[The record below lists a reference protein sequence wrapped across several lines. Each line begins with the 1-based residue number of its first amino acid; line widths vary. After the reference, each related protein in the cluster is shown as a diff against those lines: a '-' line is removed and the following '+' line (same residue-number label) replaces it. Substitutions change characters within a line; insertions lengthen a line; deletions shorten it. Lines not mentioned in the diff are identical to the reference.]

1 MENKKLKVLQVNK
14 LYFPWIGGVERVVQ
28 QIAEGLNDSCQMTVL
43 VCQPKGKFREEKV
56 NGVKILRAGSS
67 GMLFSMP
74 VSFSF
79 PFLLRNAAKDSDII
93 HIHMPFPL
101 ADISSILIDRK
112 KKVVIWW
119 HSDIV
124 RQKILKVLL
133 KPFMHMVLKRADR
146 IFVATP
152 NHIES
157 SDVLKRYRD
166 KCTVIH
172 FGIDLK
178 KYELTSEMMDAKNKL
193 RLEYPGKNI
202 LFAGR
207 LIYYKGIQYLVDA
220 MKNIDAR
227 LLIVGDGPLKKE
239 LIDSAKRNDI
249 LSKIVFTGKVS
260 EEDLLRLYHFC
271 DLFVLPSIEK
281 TEAFGLV
288 QLEAMACG
296 KPVVS
301 TDLNTGVSYVNRNG
315 YSGYT
320 VRTKD
325 PLALEYAI
333 NKLLSDDPLR
343 IQLGAN
349 AKKWVFDEFSEQ
361 KMLGEVFNQYLEL
374 MSK

>member
-133 KPFMHMVLKRADR
+133 KPFMHMVLKRD
-146 IFVATP
+146 
-152 NHIES
+152 
-157 SDVLKRYRD
+157 
-166 KCTVIH
+166 
-172 FGIDLK
+172 
-178 KYELTSEMMDAKNKL
+178 
-193 RLEYPGKNI
+193 
-202 LFAGR
+202 
-207 LIYYKGIQYLVDA
+207 
-220 MKNIDAR
+220 
-227 LLIVGDGPLKKE
+227 
-239 LIDSAKRNDI
+239 
-249 LSKIVFTGKVS
+249 
-260 EEDLLRLYHFC
+260 
-271 DLFVLPSIEK
+271 
-281 TEAFGLV
+281 
-288 QLEAMACG
+288 
-296 KPVVS
+296 
-301 TDLNTGVSYVNRNG
+301 
-315 YSGYT
+315 
-320 VRTKD
+320 
-325 PLALEYAI
+325 
-333 NKLLSDDPLR
+333 
-343 IQLGAN
+343 
-349 AKKWVFDEFSEQ
+349 
-361 KMLGEVFNQYLEL
+361 
-374 MSK
+374 